1 MPHVSQRLAN
11 VCESQTVALNS
22 LMAKMRREGKDVV
35 ALGAGEPDFDTP
47 DFIKEEAIAAI
58 RQGFTKYTPADGI
71 LELREAVCNWLK
83 DEYNADYQAN
93 EVIITN
99 GAKHAVYEGILAV
112 VDPGD
117 EVLLPAPYWVSYPE
131 QIKMAGGVEKILDTK
146 KEDGYKITPQQ
157 LEKAITSKTRLL
169 ILNSPNNPSGA
180 VYSEAEL
187 AGLAAVIKK
196 TGIYVLSDEIYDTI
210 IYDQKKFTSMIKYRE
225 IRDQLLLVN
234 GVSKSFAMTGW
245 RIGYLAAHKDI
256 VNAVKRYQ
264 GHSTSNPT
272 SVSQK
277 AALAGLLG
285 KKDFL
290 AVMNKA
296 FTERR
301 NYVHQRLTA
310 IPGVSCMLPQGAFY
324 AFPDFSFY
332 YGKKGIQGSNDL
344 CSYLLEQF
352 NVALVPGMAFG
363 MENNTRLSFATS
375 MQALVKAL
383 DRIENG
389 LKSLL

>member
-1 MPHVSQRLAN
+1 MPHISQRLGN
-11 VCESQTVALNS
+11 VCESQTVALNG

-47 DFIKEEAIAAI
+47 DFIKEAAI
-58 RQGFTKYTPADGI
+58 NSIKQGFTKYTPADGI

-83 DEYNADYQAN
+83 NEYEADYQTN
-93 EVIITN
+93 EIIITN

-112 VDPGD
+112 VDPGE

-146 KEDGYKITPQQ
+146 KQDGYKITPQQ
-157 LEKAITSKTRLL
+157 LEQAISKKTRLL

-187 AGLAAVIKK
+187 AGLVEVIKK

-210 IYDQKKFTSMIKYRE
+210 IYDGNKYTSMIQFKE

-256 VNAVKRYQ
+256 VNAVKKYQ

-285 KKDFL
+285 NKDFL
-290 AVMNKA
+290 AIMNKA

-301 NYVHQRLTA
+301 NYVQQRLTA
-310 IPGVSCMLPQGAFY
+310 IPGVTCLLPQGAFY

-332 YGKKGIQGSNDL
+332 YGKKGIQGSIDL

-375 MQALVKAL
+375 MAALEKAL